1 MSQGFLSPETRA
13 ALEGLLALD
22 SDSDS
27 EDGADRVDAA
37 SAPLDRLAAIR
48 RASAAL
54 DADPAA
60 LAAVRAALDT
70 GASWS
75 DIAQAAQLSPAASRW
90 RWQGDDSEIAARH
103 EAGRK
108 RSERP
113 SSKPTDLPGL
123 SVAEAAHQL
132 GVTAQAVYLRI
143 SRGQL
148 RAETVTLPDGRS
160 YKRVFPDG

>member
-1 MSQGFLSPETRA
+1 MTFLSPTTRA
-13 ALEGLLALD
+13 ALERLLTLD
-22 SDSDS
+22 A
-27 EDGADRVDAA
+27 GAA
-37 SAPLDRLAAIR
+37 SAPLDRVAAIR
-48 RASAAL
+48 GLLAEL

-60 LAAVRAALDT
+60 LAGVRAALEA

-90 RWQGDDSEIAARH
+90 RWQGSDAEIAARH

-113 SSKPTDLPGL
+113 SSKPTELPGL
-123 SVAEAAHQL
+123 SVAEAANRL
-132 GVTAQAVYLRI
+132 GVTAQAIYLRV

-160 YKRVFPDG
+160 YKRVFPEI

>member
-1 MSQGFLSPETRA
+1 MTFLSPTTRA
-13 ALEGLLALD
+13 ALERLLALD
-22 SDSDS
+22 T
-27 EDGADRVDAA
+27 GPDAA
-37 SAPLDRLAAIR
+37 PDPLARLAAIR
-48 RASAAL
+48 DVLAEL
-54 DADPAA
+54 EADPAA
-60 LAAVRAALDT
+60 LAAVRAALEA

-75 DIAQAAQLSPAASRW
+75 DVAQAAQLSPAASRW
-90 RWQGDDSEIAARH
+90 RWQGDDVEIAARH

-113 SSKPTDLPGL
+113 SSKPTELPGL
-123 SVAEAAHQL
+123 SVADAARQL
-132 GVTAQAVYLRI
+132 GVTAQAI

>member
-1 MSQGFLSPETRA
+1 MSVLSASTRA
-13 ALEGLLALD
+13 AL
-22 SDSDS
+22 
-27 EDGADRVDAA
+27 DRVTGLNDTT
-37 SAPLDRLAAIR
+37 APLEQLAAL
-48 RASAAL
+48 RALQMAL

-60 LAAVRAALDT
+60 LDAVRAALEA

-90 RWQGDDSEIAARH
+90 RWQGSEAEIAARH

-123 SVAEAAHQL
+123 SVADAAKQL
-132 GVTAQAVYLRI
+132 GVTAQAVYLRV

-160 YKRVFPDG
+160 YKRVFPEGDAAG

>member
-1 MSQGFLSPETRA
+1 
-13 ALEGLLALD
+13 LALD
-22 SDSDS
+22 TDA
-27 EDGADRVDAA
+27 GASPLEVVRALRLA
-37 SAPLDRLAAIR
+37 SAE
-48 RASAAL
+48 L

-60 LAAVRAALDT
+60 LRAVRAALEA

-75 DIAQAAQLSPAASRW
+75 DVARAAQLSPAASRW
-90 RWQGDDSEIAARH
+90 RWQGDDAEIAARH

-113 SSKPTDLPGL
+113 SSKPADLPGL
-123 SVAEAAHQL
+123 SVAEAATQL
-132 GVTAQAVYLRI
+132 GVTAQAIYLRV

-160 YKRVFPDG
+160 YKRVFPE